1 MICNQERDLVHM
13 FRRTKWFT
21 RESSLR
27 LSSLVL
33 QDKTSCN
40 KIGCK
45 TRLIYRL
52 PNVYSCMFN
61 AILKP
66 VKERNLEHPLR
77 CLMLIL
83 VEMLLY
89 NGYKLM
95 HRTERRDNT
104 GGHCDNCQHGTPASR
119 SSREKLHLLLIHSC
133 PQPPPPF
140 WHMLVRAQNEDDGV
154 ISIISSLQ
162 WQTLLLFMW
171 SKWKLPRSPVWK
183 EVVPL
188 TWKAQQVKR
197 TPSVRMSARCHCY
210 WNSTKDSWIKRGGPA
225 SS

>member
-1 MICNQERDLVHM
+1 M

-52 PNVYSCMFN
+52 PNVYLCMLN

-133 PQPPPPF
+133 PQPPTAVLAHARKSPEWRWRCYF
-140 WHMLVRAQNEDDGV
+140 HYLVTAVTDTFTFYVVQMKTPTQSGV
-154 ISIISSLQ
+154 KRSGTFNVKGTAGEKNPLCAHVSEVP
-162 WQTLLLFMW
+162 LLLKF
-171 SKWKLPRSPVWK
+171 
-183 EVVPL
+183 
-188 TWKAQQVKR
+188 
-197 TPSVRMSARCHCY
+197 H
-210 WNSTKDSWIKRGGPA
+210 
-225 SS
+225 